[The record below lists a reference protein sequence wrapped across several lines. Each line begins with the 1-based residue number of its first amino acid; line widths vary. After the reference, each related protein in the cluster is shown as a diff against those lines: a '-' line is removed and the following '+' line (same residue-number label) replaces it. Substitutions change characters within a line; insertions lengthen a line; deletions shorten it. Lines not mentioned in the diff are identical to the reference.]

1 MAGWLAAVMFT
12 AVCVCVGVCGSKLS
26 DCLSEWLK
34 ERTNGWVA
42 LARLLTVFL
51 EAGPRV
57 DGWMDGSSSPVCT
70 RRLSITAHIHT
81 HTFSVCLSRSVSLS
95 LLACPTH
102 DMLTLPLDVSLHT
115 TPHTGAQDTSQTDR
129 RTEGATR
136 KQNKQPSAFIHN
148 ECTHPIP
155 TICDALCD

>member
-1 MAGWLAAVMFT
+1 MISAFSQCTELLSFVRVMAAWG
-12 AVCVCVGVCGSKLS
+12 VCVCVCGHI
-26 DCLSEWLK
+26 
-34 ERTNGWVA
+34 
-42 LARLLTVFL
+42 
-51 EAGPRV
+51 RV